1 MDFSVLMSVYR
12 NDKPEDV
19 RTAVESISTRQT
31 LKPNEIILI
40 VDGPITNSL
49 SNVIIELQSIH
60 SELKVIRLN
69 ENQGRGKVLGL
80 SVEMATHDLIA
91 IMDSDDISLPDRFL
105 LQLNYMNAHPE
116 ISALGGQ
123 ITEFIDTPENIV
135 ASRQVPLTSSE
146 CLSFLK
152 SRDPI
157 NHMTVMLRKEDVL
170 KAGNYQHWHLNED
183 TYLWLRMA
191 EAGCKF
197 ANLPET
203 LVNVRV
209 GKDMYARRGGWT
221 YFKSNKAIQDY
232 RLRTKFISVSKYL
245 SNLSIQFIVQ
255 VLMPNSIR
263 GWVFK
268 KFLRNK

>member
-1 MDFSVLMSVYR
+1 MSVYR
-12 NDKPEDV
+12 NDKPDDF
-19 RTAVESISTRQT
+19 RTAIESISIKQT
-31 LKPNEIILI
+31 VRPSEIILV
-40 VDGPITNSL
+40 VDGPVPLNLENTITD
-49 SNVIIELQSIH
+49 IETELP
-60 SELKVIRLN
+60 ELKVLWQERNQGLGKALAIGMKAISYNLVARMDADDIAIPERFELQLKYLN
-69 ENQGRGKVLGL
+69 E
-80 SVEMATHDLIA
+80 
-91 IMDSDDISLPDRFL
+91 
-105 LQLNYMNAHPE
+105 HPK

-183 TYLWLRMA
+183 TYLWLKMA